1 MPLDPPSIARIS
13 GSLVS
18 MDPWKRLG
26 YREIGL
32 RNYLSRSDPGLSRYK
47 ITVGDEC
54 AGVVCV
60 RYPWLGGPFLEL
72 LAVLDGF
79 RGKGVGTA
87 VIGWMEEECRGICSN
102 LWTSAAS
109 FNDRA
114 LAFYRRH
121 GFAEATLI
129 QDLLKPGD
137 DELLLRKRIPLPPPA
152 RGAGAH

>member
-1 MPLDPPSIARIS
+1 
-13 GSLVS
+13 

-26 YREIGL
+26 YREAGF
-32 RNYLSRSDPGLSRYK
+32 RNYLSRSDPGLAGYS
-47 ITVGDEC
+47 ITVGREC

-79 RGKGVGTA
+79 RGKGVGGA
-87 VIGWMEEECRGICSN
+87 VIDWMEEECRGICNN
-102 LWTSAAS
+102 LWTSASS

-114 LAFYRRH
+114 LAFYRRL

-129 QDLLKPGD
+129 EDLLKPGD
-137 DELLLRKRIPLPPPA
+137 DELLLRKRIPSPPPA
-152 RGAGAH
+152 RGEE